1 MNKWVLPRQLVG
13 KLESPQNIAPEN
25 KKKGLMPFK
34 GDSKNKVV
42 ETFHQAFAEIKRW
55 MWRPEP
61 AWQLGGKRRGLDA
74 CSIWKQKLRNH
85 KKKHVEG
92 HYLNAKTFIYL
103 LFILVENVFKWM
115 KAQWF
120 LIVLLGDK

>member
-1 MNKWVLPRQLVG
+1 MDVK
-13 KLESPQNIAPEN
+13 
-25 KKKGLMPFK
+25 
-34 GDSKNKVV
+34 
-42 ETFHQAFAEIKRW
+42 
-55 MWRPEP
+55 
-61 AWQLGGKRRGLDA
+61 AWASMTARREKTWLDA